1 MYVRNIDTEP
11 ALPAEGRGR
20 IFHTTGGTMST
31 IGFHDTAHF
40 SAPVRPV
47 RPVQAARREPIRL
60 NRRGRLFFG
69 SLLVLPIIAVAY
81 FLGLGASQAG
91 ADSTVS
97 TTSFEQVTVMP
108 GDTLWNIATTIAPN
122 ADTQQ
127 VIADIVSLNQLE
139 TATVQ
144 PGQRLAIP
152 AEYSN

>member
-1 MYVRNIDTEP
+1 
-11 ALPAEGRGR
+11 
-20 IFHTTGGTMST
+20 MST

-47 RPVQAARREPIRL
+47 RTVQAARREPIRL

-69 SLLVLPIIAVAY
+69 SLIVLPIIAVAY

-108 GDTLWNIATTIAPN
+108 GDTLWNIATAIAPD

-152 AEYSN
+152 AEYVD

>member
-1 MYVRNIDTEP
+1 
-11 ALPAEGRGR
+11 
-20 IFHTTGGTMST
+20 MST
-31 IGFHDTAHF
+31 IGYHDTVRF
-40 SAPVRPV
+40 TAPARPV
-47 RPVQAARREPIRL
+47 RPVQMARREPIRL

-69 SLLVLPIIAVAY
+69 TLLALTLAASAY
-81 FLGLGASQAG
+81 FLGFGASQAG

-97 TTSFEQVTVMP
+97 TVSFQQLTVMP
-108 GDTLWNIATTIAPN
+108 GDTLWSIAIAIAPN
-122 ADTQQ
+122 TDTQQ

>member
-1 MYVRNIDTEP
+1 
-11 ALPAEGRGR
+11 
-20 IFHTTGGTMST
+20 MST

-40 SAPVRPV
+40 SGPVRPV

-108 GDTLWNIATTIAPN
+108 GDTLWNIATTIAPD

-127 VIADIVSLNQLE
+127 VVADIVSLNQLD

>member
-1 MYVRNIDTEP
+1 
-11 ALPAEGRGR
+11 
-20 IFHTTGGTMST
+20 MST

-47 RPVQAARREPIRL
+47 RAARPEPMRL
-60 NRRGRLFFG
+60 TRRGRLFFG

-108 GDTLWNIATTIAPN
+108 GDTLWNIATTIAPD

-152 AEYSN
+152 AEYSD

>member
-1 MYVRNIDTEP
+1 
-11 ALPAEGRGR
+11 
-20 IFHTTGGTMST
+20 MST

-47 RPVQAARREPIRL
+47 RAVQAARREPIRL

-97 TTSFEQVTVMP
+97 STSFEQVTVMP
-108 GDTLWNIATTIAPN
+108 GDTLWNIATTIAPD

-152 AEYSN
+152 AEYAD

>member
-1 MYVRNIDTEP
+1 
-11 ALPAEGRGR
+11 
-20 IFHTTGGTMST
+20 MST
-31 IGFHDTAHF
+31 IGYNDTVRF
-40 SAPVRPV
+40 SAPSRPV

-60 NRRGRLFFG
+60 NRRGRIFFG
-69 SLLVLPIIAVAY
+69 TIIALALAAGAY
-81 FLGLGASQAG
+81 FLGFGASQAG

-108 GDTLWNIATTIAPN
+108 GDTLWSIASNVAPN
-122 ADTQQ
+122 ADTQT
-127 VIADIVSLNQLE
+127 VIAEIVSLNQLE

>member
-1 MYVRNIDTEP
+1 
-11 ALPAEGRGR
+11 
-20 IFHTTGGTMST
+20 MST

-47 RPVQAARREPIRL
+47 RAVPMARREPIRL
-60 NRRGRLFFG
+60 NRRGRIFFG
-69 SLLVLPIIAVAY
+69 TLLAFALAGGAY
-81 FLGLGASQAG
+81 FLGFGASQAG

-97 TTSFEQVTVMP
+97 TASFEQITVMP
-108 GDTLWNIATTIAPN
+108 GDSLWSIAGDIAPGV
-122 ADTQQ
+122 DTQQ
-127 VIADIVSLNQLE
+127 VIADIVSLNQLD

>member
-1 MYVRNIDTEP
+1 
-11 ALPAEGRGR
+11 
-20 IFHTTGGTMST
+20 MST
-31 IGFHDTAHF
+31 IGFHDTVRF
-40 SAPVRPV
+40 SAPSRPV

-97 TTSFEQVTVMP
+97 STSFEQVTVMP
-108 GDTLWNIATTIAPN
+108 GDTLWSIAANIAPG
-122 ADTQQ
+122 ADTQT
-127 VIADIVSLNQLE
+127 VIAEIVSLNQLE

-152 AEYSN
+152 AAYSD

>member
-1 MYVRNIDTEP
+1 MQLT
-11 ALPAEGRGR
+11 
-20 IFHTTGGTMST
+20 
-31 IGFHDTAHF
+31 
-40 SAPVRPV
+40 
-47 RPVQAARREPIRL
+47 
-60 NRRGRLFFG
+60 RRGRLFVG
-69 SLLVLPIIAVAY
+69 TVLALIALAVAY
-81 FLGLGASQAG
+81 FLGAGASQAG

-108 GDTLWNIATTIAPN
+108 GDTLWSIATNIAPN

-144 PGQRLAIP
+144 PGQRLSIP

>member
-31 IGFHDTAHF
+31 IGYNDTVRF
-40 SAPVRPV
+40 SAPSRPV
-47 RPVQAARREPIRL
+47 RAARPEPMRL
-60 NRRGRLFFG
+60 TRRGRMFFG
-69 SLLVLPIIAVAY
+69 TIIALALAAGAY
-81 FLGLGASQAG
+81 FLGFGASQAG

-108 GDTLWNIATTIAPN
+108 GDTLWSIATNIAPN
-122 ADTQQ
+122 ADTQT
-127 VIADIVSLNQLE
+127 VIAEIVSLNQLE

-152 AEYSN
+152 SGYSQ

>member
-1 MYVRNIDTEP
+1 
-11 ALPAEGRGR
+11 
-20 IFHTTGGTMST
+20 
-31 IGFHDTAHF
+31 
-40 SAPVRPV
+40 
-47 RPVQAARREPIRL
+47 
-60 NRRGRLFFG
+60 LFFG

-108 GDTLWNIATTIAPN
+108 GDTLWNIATTIAPD

-127 VIADIVSLNQLE
+127 VVADIVSLNQLD

>member
-1 MYVRNIDTEP
+1 
-11 ALPAEGRGR
+11 
-20 IFHTTGGTMST
+20 MST

-47 RPVQAARREPIRL
+47 RAARPEPMRL
-60 NRRGRLFFG
+60 TRRGRIFFG
-69 SLLVLPIIAVAY
+69 TIIALALAAGAY
-81 FLGLGASQAG
+81 FLGFGASQAG

-108 GDTLWNIATTIAPN
+108 GDTLWSIAANIAPG
-122 ADTQQ
+122 ADTQT
-127 VIADIVSLNQLE
+127 VIAEIVSLNQLE

-144 PGQRLAIP
+144 PGQRLSIP